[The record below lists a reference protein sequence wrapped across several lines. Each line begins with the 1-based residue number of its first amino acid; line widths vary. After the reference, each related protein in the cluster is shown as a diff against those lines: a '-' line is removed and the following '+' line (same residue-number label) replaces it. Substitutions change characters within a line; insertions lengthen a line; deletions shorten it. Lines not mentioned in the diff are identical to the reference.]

1 MFLGYWN
8 NPAATAAKFRG
19 DWLVT
24 GDMGRMDGDGY
35 LYFHGRADDLINSS
49 GYRIGPAEI
58 EECLCRHPSV
68 AMAAAIGVP
77 DEVRGERIKA
87 YLVLKEGWAGDAA
100 LEEAIRGH
108 VRTRL
113 AAHEVPREI
122 AFVDALPLTATGKVI
137 RAELRARERA
147 TVPRSM

>member
-1 MFLGYWN
+1 
-8 NPAATAAKFRG
+8 
-19 DWLVT
+19 
-24 GDMGRMDGDGY
+24 
-35 LYFHGRADDLINSS
+35 
-49 GYRIGPAEI
+49 
-58 EECLCRHPSV
+58 
-68 AMAAAIGVP
+68 VP

-87 YLVLKEGWAGDAA
+87 YVVLKGERAGDDGLA
-100 LEEAIRGH
+100 EEIRGH